1 MILTLQNETDIDL
14 KDFGKNICM
23 HIAATSPKS
32 LDEKSLDS
40 DIVETEMNIIK
51 EQLKET
57 GKSDEIVEKM
67 LDGKMNKFYEEV
79 VLLNQKYVI
88 DPSLTISKLLDN
100 ISSEN
105 GTKVSISSFT
115 RYELGQ

>member
-1 MILTLQNETDIDL
+1 
-14 KDFGKNICM
+14 M

-32 LDEKSLDS
+32 LDEETLDR
-40 DIVETEMNIIK
+40 DIIEVEKNIIK

-57 GKSDEIVEKM
+57 GKPDDIIEKM
-67 LDGKMNKFYEEV
+67 LNGKMNKFYEEV

-88 DPSLTISKLLDN
+88 DPSLTISKLLEN
-100 ISSEN
+100 ISSEME
-105 GTKVSISSFT
+105 TKVTINSFT

>member
-23 HIAATSPKS
+23 HRAATSPKS